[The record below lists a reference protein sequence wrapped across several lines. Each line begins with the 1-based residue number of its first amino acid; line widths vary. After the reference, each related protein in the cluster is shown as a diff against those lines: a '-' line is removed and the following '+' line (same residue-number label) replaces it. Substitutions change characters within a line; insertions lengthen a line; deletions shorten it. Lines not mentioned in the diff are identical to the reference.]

1 MDIWRRFVDTVS
13 NVMTNNNKTVQVG
26 GERIQCE
33 ADKVALRFAA
43 GYNDEGEAGVW
54 RTASPLQL
62 LIGRPN
68 GFAGVNLED
77 GALGEASAQL
87 QSKDLQARLTM

>member
-33 ADKVALRFAA
+33 ADEVALRFAA

-54 RTASPLQL
+54 WSPHS
-62 LIGRPN
+62 R
-68 GFAGVNLED
+68 LEP
-77 GALGEASAQL
+77 AW
-87 QSKDLQARLTM
+87 